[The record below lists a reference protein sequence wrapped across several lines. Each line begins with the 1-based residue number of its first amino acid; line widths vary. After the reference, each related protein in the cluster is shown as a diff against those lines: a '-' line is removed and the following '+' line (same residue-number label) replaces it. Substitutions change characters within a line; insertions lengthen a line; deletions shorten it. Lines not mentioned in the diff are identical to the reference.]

1 MNLQPSSKVWDKKSS
16 FFLFIFSVMRG
27 SLSQHSWGWQQAF
40 SNTVVRPSSAPQSKR
55 WQQRRNGL
63 AKEVGYESRQT
74 WETEW
79 EQTTVLGHYTPL
91 STSIPYLWMV
101 TDKDKKAYLWHL
113 SSTADLQAIHAQRKV
128 LRIKIST
135 LCAPKIGLY
144 ESTLGKF
151 QTLLSLEWHHLFHH
165 PCASSCYSLGLCA
178 TEHRIKFTFFLQ
190 SSSSDSK
197 RKSQL
202 SPVLPGRKRISFG
215 ELKSF
220 SNPIN

>member
-1 MNLQPSSKVWDKKSS
+1 MRADRPGRLSENRQLSLGTIPLYPSP
-16 FFLFIFSVMRG
+16 
-27 SLSQHSWGWQQAF
+27 SLTYEWWQ
-40 SNTVVRPSSAPQSKR
+40 TRTRLTCDICPPPS
-55 WQQRRNGL
+55 
-63 AKEVGYESRQT
+63 
-74 WETEW
+74 
-79 EQTTVLGHYTPL
+79 
-91 STSIPYLWMV
+91 
-101 TDKDKKAYLWHL
+101 
-113 SSTADLQAIHAQRKV
+113 DLQAIHAQRKV

-151 QTLLSLEWHHLFHH
+151 QTLLSLEWHHLFRH